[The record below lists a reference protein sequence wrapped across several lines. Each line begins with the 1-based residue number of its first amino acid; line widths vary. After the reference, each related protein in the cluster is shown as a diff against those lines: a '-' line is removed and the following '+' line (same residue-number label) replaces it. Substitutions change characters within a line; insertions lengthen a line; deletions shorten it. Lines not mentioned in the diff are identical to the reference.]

1 MNFDYYYGAQA
12 EQFNFIRIP
21 RVMITENTFS
31 DLSLQAKILYSIL
44 LDRMTLSRK
53 NSWFDE
59 DNRVFIIYPI
69 SDIQSDLGFSRKKA
83 MEYLTELEAF
93 GLVEKKKRG
102 FGLPSIIYVK
112 SFMSQEVTRGIEMG
126 TTGKATNIYE
136 ARGAEKGTSGGSQKD
151 ISRGPKTG
159 TTIVP
164 KPTLQ
169 EVPVRAPLKNKTNIN
184 QNYMN
189 ENKSNHILSYSGQD
203 VIRCD
208 EMPDQT
214 LQAYGEII
222 RKNIEYDSLL
232 ITHNHDQELV
242 EGIYNLI
249 LETVMSKRKEIL
261 IASEHYPAEL
271 VKSKFLKLNYSHID
285 YVIQCLHGNTTKVKN
300 IKKYLLAALF
310 NAPSTMDGYYCAEV
324 NHDMPMFAR

>member
-1 MNFDYYYGAQA
+1 MNFDYYYGVQA

-59 DNRVFIIYPI
+59 KNRVFIIYPI

-136 ARGAEKGTSGGSQKD
+136 ARGVEKGTSGGSQTD
-151 ISRGPKTG
+151 TSRGSKTG

-164 KPTLQ
+164 KSTLQ

-203 VIRCD
+203 AIRCD

-214 LQAYGEII
+214 L
-222 RKNIEYDSLL
+222 
-232 ITHNHDQELV
+232 
-242 EGIYNLI
+242 
-249 LETVMSKRKEIL
+249 
-261 IASEHYPAEL
+261 
-271 VKSKFLKLNYSHID
+271 
-285 YVIQCLHGNTTKVKN
+285 
-300 IKKYLLAALF
+300 
-310 NAPSTMDGYYCAEV
+310 
-324 NHDMPMFAR
+324 

>member
-1 MNFDYYYGAQA
+1 MNFNYYYGAQA

-31 DLSLQAKILYSIL
+31 DLSLQAKILYSLL

-59 DNRVFIIYPI
+59 ENRVFIIYPI

-83 MEYLTELEAF
+83 MEYLTELEKF

-112 SFMSQEVTRGIEMG
+112 SFMSQEVAIGIEMG
-126 TTGKATNIYE
+126 TSGIPRNINE
-136 ARGAEKGTSGGSQKD
+136 ARDVRKGTSGGSQMD
-151 ISRGPKTG
+151 

-164 KPTLQ
+164 ESTCQ
-169 EVPVRAPLKNKTNIN
+169 EVPDRTPLKNKTNIN
-184 QNYMN
+184 QTYMN
-189 ENKSNHILSYSGQD
+189 ENKSNHILSYPVQD
-203 VIRCD
+203 EIRCD
-208 EMPDQT
+208 EGTDLT

-222 RKNIEYDSLL
+222 RENIDYDSLL
-232 ITHNHDQELV
+232 ITHDYDQELV
-242 EGIYNLI
+242 QGIYELI

-261 IASEHYPAEL
+261 ISSERYPAEL

-310 NAPSTMDGYYCAEV
+310 NAPSTMDGYYRAEV
-324 NHDMPMFAR
+324 NHDMPMLAR

>member
-12 EQFNFIRIP
+12 EQFSFIRIP

-31 DLSLQAKILYSIL
+31 ELSLQAKILYSIL
-44 LDRMTLSRK
+44 LDRMSLSRK

-59 DNRVFIIYPI
+59 INRVFIIYPI
-69 SDIQSDLGFSRKKA
+69 SEIQSDLGFSRKKA
-83 MEYLTELEAF
+83 MEYLSELEAF

-112 SFMSQEVTRGIEMG
+112 SFLSQEAARGIDMG
-126 TTGKATNIYE
+126 TSGNAINIYE
-136 ARGAEKGTSGGSQKD
+136 ARGGEKGTSGS
-151 ISRGPKTG
+151 SRADTSRSSKTG
-159 TTIVP
+159 TTAVP
-164 KPTLQ
+164 KSTRP
-169 EVPVRAPLKNKTNIN
+169 EVTAREPLKNKTDIN
-184 QNYMN
+184 QTYLN
-189 ENKSNHILSYSGQD
+189 ENESNHILSYPDGM
-203 VIRCD
+203 RCD
-208 EMPDQT
+208 GIPDQT

-222 RKNIEYDSLL
+222 RKNIDYDSLL
-232 ITHNHDQELV
+232 ITHKYDQELV
-242 EGIYNLI
+242 EGIYELI

-261 IASEHYPAEL
+261 IASERYPAEL

-310 NAPSTMDGYYCAEV
+310 NAPSTMDGYYRAEV
-324 NHDMPMFAR
+324 NHDMPVFAR

>member
-1 MNFDYYYGAQA
+1 MDFDYYYGAQA

-21 RVMITENTFS
+21 RVMITEKMFE
-31 DLSLQAKILYSIL
+31 DLSLQAKILYSLL
-44 LDRMTLSRK
+44 LDRMSLSRK

-69 SDIQSDLGFSRKKA
+69 ADIQSDLGLSRKKA
-83 MEYLTELEAF
+83 MEHLAELDKF

-112 SFMSQEVTRGIEMG
+112 SFMSQEVARGIEMG
-126 TTGKATNIYE
+126 TSGISSNIND
-136 ARGAEKGTSGGSQKD
+136 ARCVGKGTSGGSQID
-151 ISRGPKTG
+151 LTIGSQTD
-159 TTIVP
+159 TTMVP
-164 KPTLQ
+164 ESTRQ
-169 EVPVRAPLKNKTNIN
+169 EVPDRTPLKNKTNIN
-184 QNYMN
+184 QTYMN
-189 ENKSNHILSYSGQD
+189 ENKSNHILSYPVQD
-203 VIRCD
+203 EIRCD
-208 EMPDQT
+208 ENTDLT

-222 RKNIEYDSLL
+222 RENIDYASLL
-232 ITHNHDQELV
+232 ITHNYDQELV
-242 EGIYNLI
+242 QGIYELI

-261 IASEHYPAEL
+261 IASERYPAEL

-310 NAPSTMDGYYCAEV
+310 NAPSTIDGYYRAEV
-324 NHDMPMFAR
+324 NHDMPMLAK

>member
-1 MNFDYYYGAQA
+1 M
-12 EQFNFIRIP
+12 R
-21 RVMITENTFS
+21 
-31 DLSLQAKILYSIL
+31 
-44 LDRMTLSRK
+44 
-53 NSWFDE
+53 
-59 DNRVFIIYPI
+59 
-69 SDIQSDLGFSRKKA
+69 
-83 MEYLTELEAF
+83 
-93 GLVEKKKRG
+93 
-102 FGLPSIIYVK
+102 
-112 SFMSQEVTRGIEMG
+112 
-126 TTGKATNIYE
+126 
-136 ARGAEKGTSGGSQKD
+136 
-151 ISRGPKTG
+151 
-159 TTIVP
+159 
-164 KPTLQ
+164 
-169 EVPVRAPLKNKTNIN
+169 
-184 QNYMN
+184 
-189 ENKSNHILSYSGQD
+189 
-203 VIRCD
+203 RCD

-222 RKNIEYDSLL
+222 RKNIEYGSLL

>member
-112 SFMSQEVTRGIEMG
+112 SF
-126 TTGKATNIYE
+126 
-136 ARGAEKGTSGGSQKD
+136 
-151 ISRGPKTG
+151 
-159 TTIVP
+159 
-164 KPTLQ
+164 
-169 EVPVRAPLKNKTNIN
+169 
-184 QNYMN
+184 
-189 ENKSNHILSYSGQD
+189 
-203 VIRCD
+203 
-208 EMPDQT
+208 
-214 LQAYGEII
+214 
-222 RKNIEYDSLL
+222 SLP
-232 ITHNHDQELV
+232 Q
-242 EGIYNLI
+242 
-249 LETVMSKRKEIL
+249 
-261 IASEHYPAEL
+261 
-271 VKSKFLKLNYSHID
+271 
-285 YVIQCLHGNTTKVKN
+285 
-300 IKKYLLAALF
+300 
-310 NAPSTMDGYYCAEV
+310 
-324 NHDMPMFAR
+324 

>member
-12 EQFNFIRIP
+12 EQFSFIRIP
-21 RVMITENTFS
+21 RIMITENIFS

-44 LDRMTLSRK
+44 LDRMSLSRK
-53 NSWFDE
+53 NSWFDK

-69 SDIQSDLGFSRKKA
+69 SEIQSDLGFSRKKA
-83 MEYLTELEAF
+83 MEYLSELEAF

-112 SFMSQEVTRGIEMG
+112 SFMSQEAARGIEMG
-126 TTGKATNIYE
+126 TSGKATNIYE
-136 ARGAEKGTSGGSQKD
+136 TRGGEKGTSGS
-151 ISRGPKTG
+151 SRTDTSRSSKTG
-159 TTIVP
+159 TTAVP
-164 KPTLQ
+164 KSTRP
-169 EVPVRAPLKNKTNIN
+169 EVTAREPLKNKTDIN
-184 QNYMN
+184 KTYLN
-189 ENKSNHILSYSGQD
+189 ENESNHILSYLGQD
-203 VIRCD
+203 GMRCD
-208 EMPDQT
+208 GIPDQT

-222 RKNIEYDSLL
+222 RKNIDYDSLL
-232 ITHNHDQELV
+232 ITHKYDQKLV
-242 EGIYNLI
+242 EGIYELI

-261 IASEHYPAEL
+261 IASERYPAEL

-310 NAPSTMDGYYCAEV
+310 NAPSTIDGYYRAEV
-324 NHDMPMFAR
+324 NHDMPVLAR